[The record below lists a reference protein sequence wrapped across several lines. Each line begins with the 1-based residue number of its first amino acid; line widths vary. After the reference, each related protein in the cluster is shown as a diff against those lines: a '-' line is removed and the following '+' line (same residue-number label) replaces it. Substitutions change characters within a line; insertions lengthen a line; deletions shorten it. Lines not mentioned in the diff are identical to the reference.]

1 MFACNVALWQRSIR
15 IGAEMLRDAAAR
27 VPVTICLTLFATALA
42 ASPDATTAAQFDRAA
57 IQSGQLWRVSTGHF
71 VHWSVDHLVWDLAAF
86 FVLAAYCES
95 RSRGRLITAIWI
107 SSLAIA
113 AGLWWLRPDLQ
124 YYRGLS
130 GLDSALF
137 VLAAATYG
145 SAARRG
151 GDRPA
156 SLAAVGAV
164 VAFLGKVGYESLTGA
179 TLFVDSA
186 AAGFEPLPLA
196 HLLGA
201 VGAAATLVLRPDR
214 DR

>member
-1 MFACNVALWQRSIR
+1 
-15 IGAEMLRDAAAR
+15 
-27 VPVTICLTLFATALA
+27 
-42 ASPDATTAAQFDRAA
+42 
-57 IQSGQLWRVSTGHF
+57 
-71 VHWSVDHLVWDLAAF
+71 
-86 FVLAAYCES
+86 
-95 RSRGRLITAIWI
+95 
-107 SSLAIA
+107 
-113 AGLWWLRPDLQ
+113 
-124 YYRGLS
+124 
-130 GLDSALF
+130 

-151 GDRPA
+151 GDRLA